1 MSLVFIIIGIGLLVV
16 SYLGCVL
23 PVLPG
28 PLLAFFSVLSLYLTD
43 HKPSI
48 AVIIA
53 SAAVVLV
60 ASVLD
65 YAVPAIGAKLFKCSR
80 AGVVGCFLG
89 TIYAFVI
96 GTVASLFCTVF
107 VGSFVLVLLL
117 VFGPFIGTFLGELY
131 ANRSFSGAFRGA
143 VGAVIGYVLAIGMK
157 LFACLIITILFFWT
171 WFGA

>member
-1 MSLVFIIIGIGLLVV
+1 MSLAFAIIGIVLLVV

-48 AVIIA
+48 SVTIVSAV
-53 SAAVVLV
+53 VVLV
-60 ASVLD
+60 ASILD

-89 TIYAFVI
+89 SIYAFVI
-96 GTVASLFCTVF
+96 GTIASLFCTVF
-107 VGSFVLVLLL
+107 VGSLVLVLLL
-117 VFGPFIGTFLGELY
+117 VAGPFIGTFLGELF
-131 ANRSFSGAFRGA
+131 ANRSPLEAFRGA
-143 VGAVIGYVLAIGMK
+143 VGAVVGYVFSIGMK